1 MVCTHTRSRV
11 RTKNKLVLKQLLFDD
26 TFALCSVLAYVQP
39 CSTRASISAGLVR
52 ERIRVACGKNCMSLG
67 HAFSDKQSSIAFRRR
82 TSSPMASRNHGG
94 VASPQGFVVVSRDT
108 VRGDVQHI
116 RMPANSAASAPCLNG
131 REKIHRC
138 ALRISLTCWCVRRQ
152 SCATSPWC
160 VRRQSC
166 ANSP

>member
-1 MVCTHTRSRV
+1 MIHSHF
-11 RTKNKLVLKQLLFDD
+11 VLYLPMYNPARPERQFPQDSCGKGYE
-26 TFALCSVLAYVQP
+26 SLA
-39 CSTRASISAGLVR
+39 
-52 ERIRVACGKNCMSLG
+52 EKNCMSLG